1 MRLLTSREAL
11 IEKWALIGTTAIYR
25 IITECLF
32 ACFQIL
38 QMLLIWGG
46 GEGKIFLFGEEA
58 FHFFRES
65 FNFLRRELSS
75 DFVQDEEK
83 RTARR
88 VTEIVHLFRK
98 KGKD

>member
-58 FHFFRES
+58 FHFLENHS
-65 FNFLRRELSS
+65 ISLGENCHLILYKT
-75 DFVQDEEK
+75 K
-83 RTARR
+83 RKEPPDA
-88 VTEIVHLFRK
+88 
-98 KGKD
+98 